1 MPPTIVRPMEG
12 GVFSQCEGL
21 RPFHHGW
28 LHIYPQCRQASTSIS
43 INPGCRPCSSPT
55 LMAFAIAQV
64 APSMAAALVGAVR
77 LLDLVAERSSDVV
90 DHAVV
95 TP

>member
-1 MPPTIVRPMEG
+1 
-12 GVFSQCEGL
+12 
-21 RPFHHGW
+21 
-28 LHIYPQCRQASTSIS
+28 
-43 INPGCRPCSSPT
+43 
-55 LMAFAIAQV
+55 MAFAIAQV